1 MRRYLD
7 NAFATLGAIV
17 VAIFSVIMAL
27 IFLQVINRF
36 ILGLPLFWTEE
47 AVRMLLVWMVLLGT
61 PVVVYKCD
69 EIKVELFRFNNRR
82 FEIGR
87 KILVAILSIIFCAF
101 LAYWGYLFTLRAL
114 GTMQPS
120 LGISRAWLYAPISIG
135 GMLTIIA
142 FVVRREDVSEQSD
155 EEDLT

>member
-47 AVRMLLVWMVLLGT
+47 VVRMLLVWMVLLGT

-87 KILVAILSIIFCAF
+87 KILVASLSIIFCAF

>member
-7 NAFATLGAIV
+7 SAFATLGAMV
-17 VAIFSVIMAL
+17 VTVFATIMAL

-47 AVRMLLVWMVLLGT
+47 VVRMLLVWMVLLGT

-69 EIKVELFRFNNRR
+69 EIKVELFRFTNRR
-82 FEIGR
+82 LEIGR
-87 KILVAILSIIFCAF
+87 RVIVVLLSVIFFIF
-101 LAYWGYLFTLRAL
+101 LAYWGYLFTMRAI

-120 LGISRAWLYAPISIG
+120 LGISRAWLYAPIPLGSV
-135 GMLTIIA
+135 LTIIA
-142 FVVRREDVSEQSD
+142 LIARHDEMKESSDV
-155 EEDLT
+155 EELI

>member
-47 AVRMLLVWMVLLGT
+47 VVRMLLVWMVLLGT

-87 KILVAILSIIFCAF
+87 QILVAILSIIFCAF

-142 FVVRREDVSEQSD
+142 FVVRREDVNEQSD